1 MVVGACGSATEP
13 STPIAGGG
21 SARTAVPRSTAP
33 RGSPKQAGGGGVG
46 TGAARSPKPS
56 AGSDTGGSLF
66 GRHDAPPGSVAQFL
80 DFGTGGGG
88 TCHDD
93 PGPGSP
99 TVNIEQPFPLSV
111 CAYNFIP
118 GESIDLVVRGPRGWR
133 RETHQVAN
141 ESGHFEW
148 EFDALPSPIKGD
160 YTAEA
165 TQQGPPVTGHARV
178 EFGLMSTVVLPSEI
192 RSGQTAYLYVAGGK
206 RSGVL
211 PAYLYREGSGRLE
224 FAATIGAVRL
234 DANGEGRISLRSR
247 KGDPP
252 GRYAVSAGGGDYAEF
267 KLASP

>member
-1 MVVGACGSATEP
+1 MNRSGRALVVISLMVVGACGSATEP
-13 STPIAGGG
+13 STPIAGDG

-133 RETHQVAN
+133 REIHLVPDDLGQFNGSSMIFPPRSRATT
-141 ESGHFEW
+141 
-148 EFDALPSPIKGD
+148 PSRPLNK
-160 YTAEA
+160 
-165 TQQGPPVTGHARV
+165 
-178 EFGLMSTVVLPSEI
+178 
-192 RSGQTAYLYVAGGK
+192 
-206 RSGVL
+206 
-211 PAYLYREGSGRLE
+211 GRLSP
-224 FAATIGAVRL
+224 VRHESSS
-234 DANGEGRISLRSR
+234 GC
-247 KGDPP
+247 
-252 GRYAVSAGGGDYAEF
+252 
-267 KLASP
+267 